1 MKISISV
8 IMIAG
13 VKQRQFCC
21 ILSLILFIL
30 LPGCGGGGGVY
41 YPPETAI
48 NTIDLRKIELSQVEI
63 SSYQRQFFPV
73 AYDDRHLWDK
83 AIEDGKK
90 TLGTSSGYFQ
100 KVNFL
105 GVEYYLH
112 SNYYFKGVDLI
123 RKNDMKKILHLSVP
137 RNIYAFSAFE
147 ITMGNRVFLVVYVQQ
162 QPTSHSSTLFVI
174 DSQFNIVYQEHLL
187 GALENGHANS
197 LKYGNCIVLK
207 SDNFW
212 FPNGTDKPRVEING
226 DWLYY
231 LPEEHNKVKTTTD

>member
-1 MKISISV
+1 MKNLIS
-8 IMIAG
+8 MALIAS
-13 VKQRQFCC
+13 VKQRQCC
-21 ILSLILFIL
+21 SILLLPLFLL

-48 NTIDLRKIELSQVEI
+48 NTIDLHKIELSQAEI

-73 AYDDRHLWDK
+73 AYADIHLR
-83 AIEDGKK
+83 GKMEK
-90 TLGTSSGYFQ
+90 EGEKIFGTSGYFQ

-112 SNYYFKGVDLI
+112 KSYYFRGVNLI
-123 RKNDMKKILHLSVP
+123 RKNDMEKVLYLSVP

-174 DSQFNIVYQEHLL
+174 DQQFNIVYQEHLL
-187 GALENGHANS
+187 GALEIGYANS

-212 FPNGTDKPRVEING
+212 FPNGTDNPRVEING

-231 LPEEHNKVKTTTD
+231 LPEEHNQAETSIK